1 LTLFA
6 RLVTSLI
13 VLGAVLAAGVHAE
26 AASLS
31 LSWNAPTMNADGSPL
46 QDLAGYRVY
55 VGTSVPTCPGGSFH
69 SVSSPTRSP
78 GSGQTVSTSV
88 TQLSAGTRYFVRIT
102 AVDDNGNESGCTGA
116 ANAVAQADL
125 EVAPSGTTSFG
136 GIAVNAT
143 AERTFTVQNAR
154 DVSISGAV
162 STSAPFSVV
171 SGASFTLA
179 PGASR
184 TVTVRFRPTAVGNF
198 AGNVNFTAGG
208 DTVSRGVSGST
219 TGSAGSPPSSPPPP
233 PSTPSQVLS
242 VAKSGSGT
250 GTVTSSPAGIS
261 CGATCTRTY
270 AAGTQIT
277 LTASAAS
284 GSTFAGWGGACNG
297 TGSCTVTM
305 SAARTV
311 TATFNQAPRPPTS
324 APPPPG
330 GVTATRTKTDSTGAT
345 FTVSW
350 SAASGATSY
359 RWGAAFSDG
368 SAPRD
373 GTVSARS
380 IQLKMPYHSSG
391 RAFGAMV
398 CIRSIGA
405 GGAQRGDYSCAALSV
420 PARPA
425 AAAPSAPP
433 PPPPP
438 DYGWGVG

>member
-31 LSWNAPTMNADGSPL
+31 LSWNAPTANADGSPL

-55 VGTSVPTCPGGSFH
+55 IGTSVPNCPSGSFH
-69 SVSSPTRSP
+69 SVSSATRSP

-88 TQLSAGTRYFVRIT
+88 TQLTGGTRYYIRIT

-116 ANAVAQADL
+116 ASAVAQADL
-125 EVAPSGTTSFG
+125 EVTPSATTSFG
-136 GIAVNAT
+136 SIAVNT
-143 AERTFTVQNAR
+143 TVERTFTVSNTGDA
-154 DVSISGAV
+154 SISGSA
-162 STSAPFSVV
+162 STSAPFSIV
-171 SGASFTLA
+171 SGSSFTLA

-184 TVTVRFRPTAVGNF
+184 TVSVRFRPTTVGSF

-208 DTVSRGVSGST
+208 DTVSRGMSGST
-219 TGSAGSPPSSPPPP
+219 TGSVGSPTPPPPP

-250 GTVTSSPAGIS
+250 GTVTSSPSGIS

-270 AAGTQIT
+270 AAGTQVT

-284 GSTFAGWGGACNG
+284 GSTFTGWGGACSG

-311 TATFNQAPRPPTS
+311 TATFNEAPRPPTS

-359 RWGAAFSDG
+359 RWRAAFSDG
-368 SAPRD
+368 SAPREA
-373 GTVSARS
+373 TVSTRS

-391 RAFGAMV
+391 RAFGAIV
-398 CIRSIGA
+398 CVWSIGA
-405 GGAQRGDYSCAALSV
+405 GGSQSGDYSCAALSV

-425 AAAPSAPP
+425 ASQPPAPP